1 MRFKT
6 SQLYY
11 PFILFILIIFLNSC
25 NKDIIETNNWS
36 PELLVPLTNVKL
48 TLADLIPEKGS
59 VVYDDDNFIRL
70 AYRDDNVFSFSTDSL
85 IDFSNQEGISEHYDF
100 NELDINNFSEDIDY
114 TFENVLSSDPTIQF
128 FAEAAGIQ
136 IPFPDEQQVGGG
148 VFNILSSE
156 LDGLGQS
163 EFNLNQFSEISFIS
177 GNLSIGIQNNLP
189 INIENIEV
197 DLQTGI
203 DDIGL
208 LQFNNIEVGQ
218 TNYVSKDLS
227 GYSIDNNIIANFIQ
241 LTLQEVDPMSQ
252 FILTPDTGIKIFFL
266 IDNIIVS
273 SVTMSFDNQSLT
285 NYETMIDLDLDNG
298 EQIHNLELKTGKI
311 LYDISSSLNSNIT
324 FNLSLPS
331 ASLGEDSFQSQQTI
345 FAGSEPSSG
354 EIDISGLVID
364 LTTDFNQPY
373 NKIPLIFSVFL
384 NSGSDLITLTNED
397 FADINFS
404 FSDLT
409 IEFADGNFGDYEI
422 DLGGDIVDIDLQ
434 IFDDFDSGLILDD
447 PQFIIR
453 VFNSVGVGASINAG
467 LNAFSPNLENAIFN
481 FNEVIDSPNSFGDTI
496 EQIWNYNKNNS
507 SIDEIIALPPQ
518 QIEYFGSANLNGNNS
533 QSVNFIGSDSKMTL
547 GVEVDFPM
555 SLNIANISLKDT
567 IVIDELENVEKIES
581 LSLIMNIDNGFPLD
595 TKLDLF
601 LRDSIS
607 NLNLDTLEIAN
618 FSSGIIDQ
626 DGYLIDSFFSEN
638 QLDLNQE
645 EIINFSKSNELVL
658 DVTLN
663 TDENQSIRLYSDYE
677 FLVNIGMRIKLDFDE

>member
-266 IDNIIVS
+266 IDNILVS

>member
-273 SVTMSFDNQSLT
+273 SVTMSFDNQNLT
-285 NYETMIDLDLDNG
+285 NYETMIDLELDNG

-581 LSLIMNIDNGFPLD
+581 LSLFMNIDNGFPLD

>member
-6 SQLYY
+6 SQIYL
-11 PFILFILIIFLNSC
+11 PFILFILILFSNSC
-25 NKDIIETNNWS
+25 NKDLIETNNWS
-36 PELLVPLTNVKL
+36 PELVIPLTNVKL

-59 VVYDDDNFIRL
+59 VVYDEDNFIRL

-285 NYETMIDLDLDNG
+285 NYETMIDLDLENG

-331 ASLGEDSFQSQQTI
+331 ASLGENSFQSQQTI

-453 VFNSVGVGASINAG
+453 VFNSVGVGATINAG

>member
-285 NYETMIDLDLDNG
+285 NYETMIDLELDNG

-663 TDENQSIRLYSDYE
+663 TDQNQSIRLYSDYE

>member
-663 TDENQSIRLYSDYE
+663 TDQNQSIRLYSDYE

>member
-285 NYETMIDLDLDNG
+285 NYETMIDLELDNG

-533 QSVNFIGSDSKMTL
+533 QSINFIGSDSKMTL

-663 TDENQSIRLYSDYE
+663 TDQNQSIRLYSDYE

>member
-285 NYETMIDLDLDNG
+285 NYETMIDLELDNG

-481 FNEVIDSPNSFGDTI
+481 FNEVIDSPNFFGDTI

-533 QSVNFIGSDSKMTL
+533 KSVNFIGSDSKMTL

-663 TDENQSIRLYSDYE
+663 TDQNQSIRLYSDYE